1 MRGIA
6 MLRTT
11 ITDAPCEQKWIL
23 QGHLRGQ
30 WATDLS
36 QRWNETSD
44 TRAGRKCIVDLEDVI
59 SVDETGETTLLRMAT
74 EGAHL
79 TASRAYMKHILEGL
93 HVDY

>member
-1 MRGIA
+1 

-11 ITDAPCEQKWIL
+11 ITDAPSEQKWTL

-30 WATDLS
+30 WAADLS
-36 QRWNETSD
+36 RRWDETRNN
-44 TRAGRKCIVDLEDVI
+44 RAGRKCTVDLEDVI
-59 SVDETGETTLLRMAT
+59 SVDETGENTLLQMAT

-79 TASRAYMKHILEGL
+79 TATRAYMKHILGGL